1 MTIELIIAEKPS
13 SAKKIA
19 EALSKGKVKEH
30 TEKKVSYYEITQDN
44 NSIFVASAVGHL
56 FVLAEKEKSSWIYP
70 VFDVIWKPLYEVK
83 KSSQF
88 TKQYYDIISKLAKNA
103 DLITVACDYDIEGS
117 VIGFNCVRFIA
128 HRDDAKRMKFSTMT
142 KEELLESYKNASEHL
157 DFPQIESGEARH
169 KLDFFYG
176 VSISRALTLAIKAN
190 GMFKLMSSGRVQGP
204 SLKILAERER
214 EILAF
219 QPVPYWQ
226 LQADGIANNHL
237 LTTWHKEDKF
247 WKLEEV
253 NDIIKKIKG
262 KDGYIAK
269 ITRKEFTQDPPNPFD
284 LTALQLESYK
294 QLGINP
300 KDTLA
305 LAQDLY
311 SSGYIS
317 YPRTS
322 SNQLPEAINYNKII
336 SQLAK
341 QSKYSALCR
350 ELLKHP
356 LKPNNGNKKDPAH
369 PAIYPT
375 GEIPENMQERAA
387 KLYDLIVHRTLATFA
402 NKATRETVKITV
414 DIAGEQFIAEG
425 TRTVHP
431 GWHIFYGQYA
441 KFKEEEMPN
450 VKEKDVFKTK
460 ELKLHAKQTQPPAR
474 YTPASIIK
482 ELEKRNLGTKAT
494 RANILDSLY
503 TRNYIHEQSIK
514 VTDLGMSTVQTLEK
528 YSPEILDDKLT
539 RHFEKEMEMI
549 TKRKKTE
556 KAVLD
561 EAKKVLTVVLNNF
574 KKHEKEIGKGLLQAT
589 IETRNKD
596 TIVGVCKVCGG
607 NLKIIYSKKNKSY
620 FIACSSYPNCKST
633 FSIPKYAKPLPT
645 NKTCEECGYPV
656 INMIRAGKRPYEFCI
671 NKDCKKKKEWAE
683 KNAGNNNI

>member
-1 MTIELIIAEKPS
+1 MSYNFIITEKPAAAEKIA
-13 SAKKIA
+13 SALADEKPKKL
-19 EALSKGKVKEH
+19 EKDKVA
-30 TEKKVSYYEITQDN
+30 YYEITHKGEK
-44 NSIFVASAVGHL
+44 IIVGCAVGHL
-56 FVLAEKEKSSWIYP
+56 YTVAEKDKSFTYPTFDLEWKASYQVNKSSA
-70 VFDVIWKPLYEVK
+70 
-83 KSSQF
+83 F
-88 TKQYYDIISKLAKNA
+88 TKKYLNIIKNLAKQA
-103 DLITVACDYDIEGS
+103 SSFTIATDYDLEGE
-117 VIGFNCVRFIA
+117 VIGLNVIRFA
-128 HRDDAKRMKFSTMT
+128 CNQKDAARMKFSTLT
-142 KEELLESYKNASEHL
+142 KDELIESFKNASKTL
-157 DFPQIESGEARH
+157 DWPQAEAGETRH
-169 KLDFFYG
+169 FMDFLWG
-176 VSISRALTLAIKAN
+176 INLSRALTLAIKAN
-190 GMFKLMSSGRVQGP
+190 GMFKIMSSGRVQGP
-204 SLKILAERER
+204 ALKLLTEREK

-219 QPVPYWQ
+219 KSVPYWQ

-247 WKLEEV
+247 WKLEQA
-253 NDIIKKIKG
+253 NDILEKIKG
-262 KDGYIAK
+262 KDGHISK
-269 ITRKEFTQDPPNPFD
+269 VTRKEFTQDPPHPFD
-284 LTALQLESYK
+284 LTALQLEAYK

-322 SNQLPEAINYNKII
+322 SNQLPESINYNKII

-341 QSKYSALCR
+341 QSKYSALCK

-387 KLYDLIVHRTLATFA
+387 KLYDLIVHRTLAAFA

-431 GWHIFYGQYA
+431 GWHIFYGPYA

-450 VKEKDVFKTK
+450 VKEKDMFKTK
-460 ELKLHAKQTQPPAR
+460 DIRLHSKQTQPPAR

-482 ELEKRNLGTKAT
+482 ELEKKSLGTKAT
-494 RANILDSLY
+494 RANIIDSLY
-503 TRNYIHEQSIK
+503 TRNYIHDQSIK

-549 TKRKKTE
+549 TKRTKTE
-556 KAVLD
+556 KAVLA

-574 KKHEKEIGKGLLQAT
+574 KKHEKEIGKELLQAT

-596 TIVGVCKVCGG
+596 TIVGVCKECSG
-607 NLKIIYSKKNKSY
+607 NLKITYSKKNKSY
-620 FIACSSYPNCKST
+620 FIACSNYPNCKST
-633 FSIPKYAKPLPT
+633 FSIPKYAKPVPT
-645 NKTCEECGYPV
+645 NKTCEECGYPI